1 VQSVDEQ
8 PDGKTWTGQLRMKDG
23 AFPDLP
29 AWSRQFRA
37 VVGEAFLIRGVE
49 VAVDGVL
56 VTDRDH
62 LALRVPGLA
71 VPLRL
76 APPRRTAQWDPGRK
90 RERELTDRERA
101 AYGRLVA
108 HATSAPR
115 PIVVRVDGFLIEADA
130 GRPPTL
136 SVLAFKSNAPRR

>member
-1 VQSVDEQ
+1 
-8 PDGKTWTGQLRMKDG
+8 MKDG

-37 VVGEAFLIRGVE
+37 IVGEAYLIRGVE

-71 VPLRL
+71 MPLRL
-76 APPRRTAQWDPGRK
+76 VPRDGRRGGIRDGTASG
-90 RERELTDRERA
+90 
-101 AYGRLVA
+101 
-108 HATSAPR
+108 
-115 PIVVRVDGFLIEADA
+115 
-130 GRPPTL
+130 
-136 SVLAFKSNAPRR
+136 N